1 MRTLFHKLILSVLV
15 VSTSS
20 VVYSQNQQFT
30 TPGVS
35 VFTVPS
41 SVVSVKVQCVGAG
54 GGGGRVT
61 PSNIFDDDAAGG
73 GGGGAYAMS
82 IINVVEGNNY
92 DVTVGAGGYNNGS
105 SADGGNSY
113 FATGSEVL
121 AEGGRTRSGNDE
133 EVGADGGK
141 AINSIGTVVFD
152 GGNGGNGDEGDSNGG
167 GGGGA
172 AGSGGI
178 GHNGGEV
185 TAGLG
190 QAQYGGYGGE
200 GGPDGA
206 TGGDGADFGG
216 GGGGSSANG
225 SNDRNGGNGARG
237 IVVVS
242 WSEVHSFSPSTVCAS
257 GSSSVQVL
265 GLNFTGIDSVVIN
278 GQQIP
283 FNFVSDTE
291 ITLNISS
298 STPSGVVYVYTPNG
312 CSKSATSLNVVHQS
326 VNVSVNSM
334 TVTANYTGN
343 GNETYEWLD
352 CINGNSVISGATS
365 SSYTAVNNS
374 LYAVRVTENGCSI
387 TSSCAVVNTAD
398 IIENSNDEIKIYPNP
413 TTGKVFIE
421 NNNFKSLVVKSIDGK
436 IIKEMNNLSNNI
448 KIDLSRELN
457 GIYFIQFNNQ
467 EASEVIKIV
476 KTSNYFY

>member
-1 MRTLFHKLILSVLV
+1 MKKQSHKLLLSALLV
-15 VSTSS
+15 VAGSTA
-20 VVYSQNQQFT
+20 YSQNQQFT
-30 TPGVS
+30 TPGTS
-35 VFTVPS
+35 TFTVPA

-61 PSNIFDDDAAGG
+61 PSNVFDNDAAGG

-82 IINVVEGNNY
+82 IVNVVEGNNY

-113 FATGSEVL
+113 FSTGNEVL
-121 AEGGRTRSGNDE
+121 AEGGRTRSGNDQE
-133 EVGADGGK
+133 AGADGGK

-152 GGNGGNGDEGDSNGG
+152 GGNGGDGDEGDSNGG

-172 AGSGGI
+172 AGSGGA
-178 GHNGGEV
+178 GHDGAEV
-185 TAGLG
+185 TAGIS
-190 QAQYGGYGGE
+190 QSQYGGYGGQ

-206 TGGDGADFGG
+206 TGEDGSDFGG

-242 WSEVHSFSPSTVCAS
+242 WSEVHSFSPSTVCATGNS
-257 GSSSVQVL
+257 TVQVL

-278 GQQIP
+278 GQQVP
-283 FNFVSDTE
+283 FTFVSDTE

-298 STPSGVVYVYTPNG
+298 LTPSGLVYIYTPNG
-312 CSKSATSLNVVHQS
+312 CSKTASALNVVHQS
-326 VNVSVNSM
+326 VNVSVNST
-334 TVTANYTGN
+334 TVTANYSGN

-352 CINGNSVISGATS
+352 CVNGNSVISGATS
-365 SSYTAVNNS
+365 SSYTAVNNG
-374 LYAVRVTENGCSI
+374 LYAVRVTENSCSI

-398 IIENSNDEIKIYPNP
+398 VVENNNDENKVYPNP
-413 TTGKVFIE
+413 TTGKLFLE
-421 NNNFKSLVVKSIDGK
+421 NNSFQSLVVKSIDGK
-436 IIKEMNNLSNNI
+436 IVMKMNNLS
-448 KIDLSRELN
+448 KKVMIDLSEEQN
-457 GIYFIQFNNQ
+457 GVYFIQLNNQ
-467 EASEVIKIV
+467 ETFEVIKIV
-476 KTSNYFY
+476 KN